1 MGFAGGGPLPTSGN
15 TELDRLRRAVSAQFP
30 VYETRLGPQSVLFAV
45 HVDRAALAEKFDA
58 LRQELWTLGYIP
70 FLRRESGEDFVE
82 VIRRPKTG
90 RTRLW
95 INVLLLAGTVA
106 TTTFA
111 GALVWLTYVG
121 GMQLSATDF
130 VNGAIYF
137 ALPLMT
143 ILGLHELAHYVV
155 ARRKHLDA
163 SLPYF
168 MPIPPPMLFGTLGA
182 FVSIREPFPDRKA
195 LFDIGASG
203 PLVGFVAS
211 IPIALAGLYLS
222 VHAPVLPASYCG
234 PSILGQSYGNL
245 LIGTPLFWWFFSLFF
260 PPGLANLH
268 PLALAGWVGIFVTAI
283 NLLPAGQLDGGH
295 IFRALFG
302 DRSRYVSYGAVLFLF
317 GIGIAT
323 GYLGWWFFALLVLVT
338 GMRHPPPL
346 NDQTPLDGRR
356 YATGALV
363 IGILVSGFVLVPIAV
378 PPGAVSV
385 SAVGAPIADG
395 LPHSAMVGTNL
406 TISLDNKDPV
416 AHAYAM
422 SASIRNVSV
431 NLNGTIVNLS
441 ASSLTAWEANSTWAW
456 HLPDGEVLETYGG
469 SVSLPSSTFVTV
481 NATGDHTVKI
491 RIEFTNTQPAQGAGF
506 SFLASQYCAVSGT
519 GSATTRPNVQF

>member
-1 MGFAGGGPLPTSGN
+1 MGLGGAGPLPSTGN
-15 TELDRLRRAVSAQFP
+15 TELERLRRAVSAHFP

-45 HVDRAALAEKFDA
+45 HVDRAALEGKFDT

-70 FLRRESGEDFVE
+70 ILRRESGEDFLE

-90 RTRLW
+90 QTRLW
-95 INVLLLAGTVA
+95 INLLLLAGTIA

-111 GALVWLTYVG
+111 GALIWLTYSG
-121 GMQLSATDF
+121 GLGLTAGDF
-130 VNGAIYF
+130 VNGGVFF

-143 ILGLHELAHYVV
+143 ILGLHELAHYLV

-168 MPIPPPMLFGTLGA
+168 MPIPPPLLFGTLGA
-182 FVSIREPFPDRKA
+182 FVSIREPFPDKKS

-203 PLVGFVAS
+203 PLTGFVAS

-245 LIGTPLFWWFFSLFF
+245 LIGTPLFWYFFSLFF

-302 DRSRYVSYGAVLFLF
+302 ERARYVSYGVVLFLF
-317 GIGIAT
+317 GIGLFT
-323 GYLGWWFFALLVLVT
+323 SFLGWWFFALFVLLT
-338 GMRHPPPL
+338 GLRHPPPL
-346 NDQTPLDGRR
+346 NDQSPLGARR
-356 YATGALV
+356 YALGAVV
-363 IGILVSGFVLVPIAV
+363 IGILIAGFVLVPIAV
-378 PPGAVSV
+378 PPGAVALENHTAS
-385 SAVGAPIADG
+385 PIAPPPGAAVAANISVTVANNDPIAHG
-395 LPHSAMVGTNL
+395 YLFSATVTNV
-406 TISLDNKDPV
+406 TSTSGR
-416 AHAYAM
+416 Y
-422 SASIRNVSV
+422 
-431 NLNGTIVNLS
+431 LNGTALGEWETNTSWTIFLPGGHVVTGTGDAVNVP
-441 ASSLTAWEANSTWAW
+441 ASEYVTIN
-456 HLPDGEVLETYGG
+456 G
-469 SVSLPSSTFVTV
+469 SDTFVLHLTV
-481 NATGDHTVKI
+481 SNPGVARSADVEIYVNQLCATS
-491 RIEFTNTQPAQGAGF
+491 N
-506 SFLASQYCAVSGT
+506 SGT
-519 GSATTRPNVQF
+519 AKKVVTANFA